1 MKKNMKSIKSI
12 ILLPLVVTRRL
23 TAVLDFPTDIDDFI
37 TYANGIYGSMNGS
50 TFFTALAAKLATLLT
65 NIGNLTTAHNGTKTN
80 PPTFTTAD
88 RDGRLLIVQNNLRS
102 LQMDVQE
109 IADATPAD
117 AEEIITAAGMK
128 VKKFGAIN
136 KQDFVAKDGSV
147 SGTVKLVAKGIGK
160 AHAAHDWAVSLDGNN
175 WSPVTPTLQA
185 DTVISGLTPGSI
197 LDFRHRNILKEGP
210 TDWLEVNDF
219 VVR

>member
-12 ILLPLVVTRRL
+12 ILLPIVVTRRL
-23 TAVLDFPTDIDDFI
+23 IAVLDFPTDIDDFI
-37 TYANGIYGSMNGS
+37 TYANGIYGSMTGS
-50 TFFTALAAKLATLLT
+50 AFFAALAAKLATLLT

-102 LQMDVQE
+102 LRMDVQE

-128 VKKFGAIN
+128 VKRQGTIN
-136 KQDFVAKDGSV
+136 KQDFVVKDGSV
-147 SGTVKLVAKGIGK
+147 SGNAKLVAKGNRVRS
-160 AHAAHDWAVSLDGNN
+160 AHDWAMSMDGTN
-175 WSPVTPTLQA
+175 WISITPTLA
-185 DTVISGLTPGSI
+185 ANTEISGQTPGSI
-197 LDFRHRNILKEGP
+197 LDFRHREIRKEGP
-210 TDWLEVNDF
+210 TDWIEFFNF
-219 VVR
+219 VIR